1 MTTEQLRKSIL
12 QWAIQGKLTKQNPDE
27 SAVDLLNKIRL
38 EKQKLIKEN
47 KIKKDDFTNSF
58 IYKNTS
64 DNCYYEKFEND
75 REEKI
80 EVPFEIPNNWVWVR
94 HNTILK
100 LIGGSQPPKS
110 TFISYPKDNYIRL
123 FQIRDYGDSPIP
135 VYIPINKASKI
146 TNKGDILIAR
156 YGGSLGKVFIAE
168 YGAYNVAM
176 SKVTKLYINDHI
188 DFNFLYF
195 FYKSKIFQEKI
206 KRNSR
211 SAQDGFNSEEINDL
225 LLPLPP
231 LEEQLRIITLLNKLN
246 LLLNKYSLIE
256 NELSELEKTFSI
268 KLQKSVLNYAMQGQL
283 VEQSINDNSKDL
295 IEQIYKEKDGL
306 LKQKKI
312 KQNEL
317 QKSIIHKNISD
328 NSYYENHNFV
338 EVQLGLISS
347 IYTGN
352 SISKTQKDRFFRNVK
367 GMSYIATKDID
378 FNREIDYANGVYIP
392 NENLDKFKIAPKNSV
407 LLCIEGGSAGRKI
420 GLIDRDVTFGNKLCC
435 INSNFVSNKF
445 IFYYLQSDLFL
456 NPFYK
461 QMTGIIQGI
470 NLSLLKEIR
479 IPVFSSRYQQAIMN
493 KLDRIYSLINMLN

>member
-1 MTTEQLRKSIL
+1 M
-12 QWAIQGKLTKQNPDE
+12 
-27 SAVDLLNKIRL
+27 
-38 EKQKLIKEN
+38 
-47 KIKKDDFTNSF
+47 
-58 IYKNTS
+58 
-64 DNCYYEKFEND
+64 
-75 REEKI
+75 
-80 EVPFEIPNNWVWVR
+80 
-94 HNTILK
+94 ILK

-110 TFISYPKDNYIRL
+110 TFINYPKENYIRL

-195 FYKSKIFQEKI
+195 FYKSKIFQEI
-206 KRNSR
+206 IRRNSR

-317 QKSIIHKNISD
+317 QKSIIYKNIID
-328 NSYYENHNFV
+328 NSYYEKFEDGREEKI
-338 EVQLGLISS
+338 EVPFEIPDNWLWIRLGNLANIRAGGTPSR
-347 IYTGN
+347 T
-352 SISKTQKDRFFRNVK
+352 KTQYWNGNIPWLKISDITTSKKVILRSSEFITKEGVK
-367 GMSYIATKDID
+367 NSSAKVFNKGTIIYSIFASVGKVAILGIDSAFNQAIVAIDTYSKNIDNFLYMSLL
-378 FNREIDYANGVYIP
+378 
-392 NENLDKFKIAPKNSV
+392 NLDNQINKTKRGSSQFNINQNILKKFLIPLPPLKEQEQIVNKIN
-407 LLCIEGGSAGRKI
+407 KI
-420 GLIDRDVTFGNKLCC
+420 NVLIDSMRN
-435 INSNFVSNKF
+435 
-445 IFYYLQSDLFL
+445 
-456 NPFYK
+456 
-461 QMTGIIQGI
+461 
-470 NLSLLKEIR
+470 
-479 IPVFSSRYQQAIMN
+479 
-493 KLDRIYSLINMLN
+493 